1 MAVDLRSYVFL
12 DSLQPQMAAFIG
24 STARGFLP
32 LAGDAS
38 LWVEISPGI
47 EINRITDVALKSTKV
62 RPAVQVVERLFG
74 LLEVHSADQAE
85 VRAAGE
91 AILDALD
98 VQAEDRWKPMI
109 HSSQIIRRVDA
120 HQTQLINRNRNGM
133 MLIADQTLY
142 VMEVEP
148 AAYAVLAANEAEKA
162 AKINIVEVRPFGS
175 FGRVYLVARSGT
187 SWPATP
193 QRCKPS
199 RTSPG
204 AWSSPGEKLRASH
217 VPCDTVHSNKED
229 SIQMAE
235 ALGMIETRGFAAV
248 VEAAD
253 AMVKAAKVELV
264 SYEKTGGGYVTAIV
278 RGDVAACKAAVE
290 AGVRGAE
297 KVGEVV
303 SVHVIPR
310 PHVNI
315 DMVLPLGRREQVL
328 KELGE

>member
-74 LLEVHSADQAE
+74 LLEVHSPDQAE
-85 VRAAGE
+85 VRASGA
-91 AILDALD
+91 AILDALGVHSD
-98 VQAEDRWKPMI
+98 ERWKPII

-142 VMEVEP
+142 VMELEP

-162 AKINIVEVRPFGS
+162 ANINIVEVRPFGS
-175 FGRVYLVARSGT
+175 FGRVYLG
-187 SWPATP
+187 
-193 QRCKPS
+193 
-199 RTSPG
+199 
-204 AWSSPGEKLRASH
+204 GEER
-217 VPCDTVHSNKED
+217 D
-229 SIQMAE
+229 IMA
-235 ALGMIETRGFAAV
+235 GYTAAV
-248 VEAAD
+248 QAIED
-253 AMVKAAKVELV
+253 L
-264 SYEKTGGGYVTAIV
+264 TGRIV
-278 RGDVAACKAAVE
+278 Q
-290 AGVRGAE
+290 
-297 KVGEVV
+297 
-303 SVHVIPR
+303 S
-310 PHVNI
+310 
-315 DMVLPLGRREQVL
+315 RR
-328 KELGE
+328 KD